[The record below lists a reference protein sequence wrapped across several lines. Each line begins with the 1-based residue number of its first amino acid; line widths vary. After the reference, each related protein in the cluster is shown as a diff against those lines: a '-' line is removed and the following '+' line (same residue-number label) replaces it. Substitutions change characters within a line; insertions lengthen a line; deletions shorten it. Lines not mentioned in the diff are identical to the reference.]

1 MSVSEEATSEA
12 DALLAH
18 LSSSTLTVL
27 GAPPLPQNIIV
38 GFNSPK
44 IFELSIYLCGDMTT
58 LGRFAKSLV
67 EGGQFV
73 GGKLNLSRLFLIQ
86 IYQ

>member
-12 DALLAH
+12 DVLLAH

-27 GAPPLPQNIIV
+27 GAPPLSKKMFV
-38 GFNSPK
+38 GFNL
-44 IFELSIYLCGDMTT
+44 INFFELSIYLCGDMTT
-58 LGRFAKSLV
+58 LGRFAKSRV

-73 GGKLNLSRLFLIQ
+73 GGKLNLSRLLLIQ
-86 IYQ
+86 IYL

>member
-1 MSVSEEATSEA
+1 MSVSKEATSEA

-27 GAPPLPQNIIV
+27 GAPPLPKKMFV
-38 GFNSPK
+38 GFNLLK

-58 LGRFAKSLV
+58 LGRFAKSRV

>member
-27 GAPPLPQNIIV
+27 GAPPLSKKVFV
-38 GFNSPK
+38 GFNLLK

-58 LGRFAKSLV
+58 LGRFANSLV

-73 GGKLNLSRLFLIQ
+73 GGKLNLSRLLLIQ

>member
-18 LSSSTLTVL
+18 LSSFTLTVL
-27 GAPPLPQNIIV
+27 GAPPLSKKMFV
-38 GFNSPK
+38 CFNLLK